1 MSPLMPFLFRRAV
14 PSALSAGALAAVLAG
29 CESTT
34 LTGSTGDKI
43 VPTVTLAVEGFSAS
57 AAKTDSVN
65 VRSSL
70 NVTVKA
76 TDNAAIQSVVTSVV
90 IDGAVLRADSVANA
104 TGSAS
109 VTRTSRLQFG
119 GVRSGQVVVIRATA
133 YDAGGNKASAEVT
146 AVAFDPAIPRVLV
159 LNADLSVIGGGTY
172 TFNVQGIDSL
182 GVTKI
187 GYHSSGPG
195 ALTRSDSSLF
205 PVPYPKNDTVTFSIT
220 VPAGTPVGTQFTIEP
235 FAENRDALRGTGDKL
250 TVTVSAPGQDTQT
263 PLIYQSIPP
272 RMETGDSLD
281 LTARDIDGLV
291 KAIGYIVKDS
301 AGVQLATVDLPISTP
316 AQQVVRRVQW
326 SVPIALRGRG
336 LFVISYAVDQA
347 NHKGYSVATGTN
359 IPVSSDGLAKRDPTV
374 YAFGHTTA
382 LPAGSLGADIAVDT
396 VRSRVYV
403 SNINKNELEA
413 YDYGATLS
421 KLPPV
426 SVGAQ
431 PWGMAIDN
439 SGSMLLV
446 ANSGGTNISRV
457 DLGTRSETGRI
468 KTANAYLYDVSW
480 SKDQTSGGYK
490 YTVSAPIDYSDRPQY
505 IAQSASGALYY
516 STRPTTEATPGTL
529 RRIDDFLDPRAEP
542 RQIWQYGS
550 VARGKWVIL
559 NADAVDVLAGQNSV
573 PDSIIICD
581 HPVGLTPAAAQCFQ
595 DATIPGA
602 VASLRAIGANVTEV
616 KDLSIGSLALPDT
629 NFVAV
634 GGDRRRVAFGE
645 ANTGGAAGRVM
656 VVFDPS
662 GTPAYSEQYSAPM
675 EVKDLTNN
683 ASDHVFG
690 IAINNNS
697 ANIVVHGI
705 ETFFSDS
712 SLRLQGKFAT
722 FNTGAGVAFHPGNVD
737 EETADLSAR
746 VAFVASGDYS
756 IQIVDSYSYR
766 LRGRIPIRSN
776 LYGPLRAVAPTPAE
790 RSSDPSLVVKLF
802 GLTPEGL
809 VMIDVHAGD
818 IQ

>member
-1 MSPLMPFLFRRAV
+1 MPHFVRRAV
-14 PSALSAGALAAVLAG
+14 PGVLSVGALTAVLAS

-34 LTGSTGDKI
+34 LTSSSGDKI
-43 VPTVTLAVEGFSAS
+43 VPTVTLAVEGLSAS

-70 NVTVKA
+70 TVTVNA
-76 TDNAAIQSVVTSVV
+76 SDNAAIQSVVTSVV
-90 IDGAVLRADSVANA
+90 IDGAVLRSDSVANA
-104 TGSAS
+104 GGSS
-109 VTRTSRLQFG
+109 TVTRTSKLQLG
-119 GVRSGQVVVIRATA
+119 GVRPGQLIVVRATA
-133 YDAGGNKASAEVT
+133 YDNGGNKASAEVT

-159 LNADLSVIGGGTY
+159 LNPDIAVIGGGTY

-182 GVTKI
+182 GITKI
-187 GYHSSGPG
+187 GYRSSGPS

-205 PVPYPKNDTVTFSIT
+205 SVPYPKNDTVTFSFT
-220 VPAGTPVGTQFTIEP
+220 VPSSIAVGTTFTVEP
-235 FAENRDALRGTGDKL
+235 FAENRDALRGTGDKV
-250 TVTVSAPGQDTQT
+250 TVTVIAPGQDTQT
-263 PLIYQSIPP
+263 PLVYQTVPP

-281 LTARDIDGLV
+281 LIARDPDGLV
-291 KAIGYIVKDS
+291 KAIGFVVKDS
-301 AGVQLATVDLPISTP
+301 TGFQLASAEFPVSTP
-316 AQQVVRRVQW
+316 AQQVVRRVEW
-326 SVPIALRGRG
+326 SVPIGLRGRG
-336 LFVISYAVDQA
+336 LFVIGYAIDQA
-347 NHKGYSVATGTN
+347 NHKGYSVANGTN
-359 IPVSSDGLAKRDPTV
+359 IPVAADALAKRDPTV

-382 LPAGSLGADIAVDT
+382 LPSGSLGADIAVDT
-396 VRSRVYV
+396 ARNRVYI
-403 SNINKNELEA
+403 SNIKKNQLEA
-413 YDYGATLS
+413 FDYGAALS
-421 KLPPV
+421 PLPAV

-431 PWGMAIDN
+431 PWGMTIDN
-439 SGSMLLV
+439 SGSFLLV

-457 DLGTRSETGRI
+457 DLTSRVEASRI
-468 KTANAYLYDVSW
+468 KTANAYLYDVGW

-490 YTVSAPIDYSDRPQY
+490 YSVSAPIDYSDRPQY

-529 RRIDDFLDPRAEP
+529 RRIDDVLDPRAEP

-550 VARGKWVIL
+550 VARGHWVIL
-559 NADAVDVLAGQNSV
+559 NADDVDVLAGENGV

-581 HPVGLTPAAAQCFQ
+581 HPVGMNATAAQCFQ

-602 VASLRAIGANVTEV
+602 VASLRAIGANVAEV
-616 KDLSIGSLALPDT
+616 KDLSVGSLALPDT

-634 GGDRRRVAFGE
+634 GADRRRVAFGE

-662 GTPAYSEQYSAPM
+662 GTPAYGEQYSAPI

-697 ANIVVHGI
+697 SNIAVHGV

-722 FNTGAGVAFHPGNVD
+722 FNSGAGVAFHPGNV
-737 EETADLSAR
+737 EEQTPDLSAR
-746 VAFVASGDYS
+746 VAFVASGDFS

-776 LYGPLRAVAPTPAE
+776 LYGPLRAVSPTPAE
-790 RSSDPSLVVKLF
+790 RTSDPSLVVKLF

-809 VMIDVHAGD
+809 VMIDVHASD